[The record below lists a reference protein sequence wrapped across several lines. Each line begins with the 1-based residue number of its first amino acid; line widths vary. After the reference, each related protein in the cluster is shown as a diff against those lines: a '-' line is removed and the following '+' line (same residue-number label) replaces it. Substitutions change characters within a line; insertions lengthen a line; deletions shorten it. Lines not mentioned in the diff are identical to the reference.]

1 MTESVNIDIPEDL
14 RDNLTPLDEIHPY
27 ADNPKEHPQR
37 QLDKLETRIREE
49 GWNVPIV
56 VDATHEPGEIVKGH
70 ARYYTARDRLGL
82 SEVPVV
88 WQDYETEAHKRAAR
102 IADNRVAESEWDD
115 DLLSVELELID
126 ESDIPP
132 EQTGFDEDE
141 LIEYSEALTPDDPDA
156 DSDIKY
162 TDKIKTP
169 VYEPTQDEAPELGEC
184 YDTERYEELRAEIEA
199 ADVPDEMREFLQL
212 AAQRHVIFDYE
223 NIAEF
228 YAHADPETQELMEAL
243 TLVIVD
249 YDQAVEQGFVDFA
262 DNVLEGVGDA

>member
-14 RDNLTPLDEIHPY
+14 QDNLTPLDEIHPY
-27 ADNPKEHPQR
+27 ADNPKEHPGK
-37 QLDKLETRIREE
+37 QLDKLATRIREE

-115 DLLSVELELID
+115 DLLAVELDLID

-132 EQTGFDEDE
+132 ETTGFDEDE
-141 LIEYSEALTPDDPDA
+141 LIEYSEALVPDDA
-156 DSDIKY
+156 DDDSRKY
-162 TDKIKTP
+162 TDKIETP
-169 VYEPTQDEAPELGEC
+169 VYEPTQDDAPALGEC
-184 YDTERYEELRAEIEA
+184 YDTDRYEELLAEIES
-199 ADVPDEMREFLQL
+199 ADVSNGMREFLQL

-249 YDQAVEQGFVDFA
+249 FNQAVEQGFINFA
-262 DNVLEGVGDA
+262 DNVLDGVGDA